1 MGRLKHYAGTN
12 PPLPTSLPPKA
23 SLCHCYTR
31 TLRAAARCATFN
43 MSRRQTPRHVLN
55 SNENLMR
62 RPRGLRWYRRTFY
75 SSCLTAGQA
84 RSLSPWC
91 PKGPQSNTD
100 SHPFTNSKENFERLA
115 AKQTRGDLHNAT
127 NIGEVG
133 VRVTNASVPFC
144 ASVPSKTGK
153 KKQRARRDLNGRP
166 TQTGSL
172 LLHFLNCPLGSKRR
186 VPPAPPSGKR

>member
-1 MGRLKHYAGTN
+1 MAGSHVRSVATHRSARNNVTTMGRLKHYAGTN
-12 PPLPTSLPPKA
+12 PPLPTSLPPRA

-43 MSRRQTPRHVLN
+43 ICRRQTPRHVLN

-144 ASVPSKTGK
+144 ASVPSKTGEK
-153 KKQRARRDLNGRP
+153 KTAGEKGFER
-166 TQTGSL
+166 
-172 LLHFLNCPLGSKRR
+172 
-186 VPPAPPSGKR
+186 